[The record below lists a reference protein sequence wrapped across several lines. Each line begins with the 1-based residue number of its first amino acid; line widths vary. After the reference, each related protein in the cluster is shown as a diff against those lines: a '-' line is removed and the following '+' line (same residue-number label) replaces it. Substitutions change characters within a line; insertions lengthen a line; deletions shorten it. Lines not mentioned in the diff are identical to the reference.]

1 LGHPL
6 WIVESWQGITHKLGR
21 YASNCS
27 LLDELQHKTLDWWHA
42 YKTQLQ
48 TDFANSVEGKAA

>member
-1 LGHPL
+1 M
-6 WIVESWQGITHKLGR
+6 ESWQGITHKLGR

-27 LLDELQHKTLDWWHA
+27 LLDELQHQTLDWWRA
-42 YKTQLQ
+42 YKTLLQ